1 MARGGI
7 TPFPLDPP
15 RPSTSTPNASTSAD
29 QPASPTSTARPP
41 SFSLPQ
47 PVQRLLDFGVGTPD
61 RDRDMVPTR
70 SKSLATPRTPA
81 EQPPLLT
88 VKLSG
93 PSFLDTII
101 RDTVTKDP
109 LYIVETSREMTHVYR
124 LDASRREAGKAASIQ
139 WPQTVSQSSKGKG
152 RSGKSIQMSN
162 GSWRD
167 AEDFLKVGALGNLA
181 SRKFS
186 LPHYPHTL
194 KWKLIPGDCYV
205 CGTSGLKGPVAVL
218 DAATLSAPPRLRIY
232 QTLTTPDLARNQQN
246 HAGIPFLL
254 LDYLVVTS
262 LLLTTTT
269 QEWLDRPA
277 DAHLPG
283 SSSRAVKKWLALIHP
298 DRIDESQKD
307 KEKEKERDKE
317 DREGSS
323 PGGTLGPGSSI
334 DGSTP
339 VTPSSSRGA
348 RVWEAHMSWSSGSG
362 SGGSETVISPS
373 TPGTSLSSHSAHHL
387 PPRYS
392 GSHLIGMHSM
402 DHSQTQFAY
411 GPDMSRSFQE
421 SNVQPPQRRFQVT
434 NPEPAPDYEYDSAP
448 ESYPQPQQHVAA
460 PAAGIPLDA
469 SPRPSTSSHP
479 YAYDSDPRPST
490 GSSLSSL
497 NATAPTPTA
506 ANPGPVPTGSVR
518 RPPRQLP
525 RPPVLQDPYTYHQ
538 QQQNSLGLSQLH
550 DRQRVASTPPSFN
563 PGLPL
568 QIPPYMNSLAQ
579 GTSSP
584 FTPAHPSARS
594 LARRSLGGRPIPPP
608 PPPPSDTL
616 PLPLPP
622 KLAAEYA
629 NTSGAGPSNAGG
641 TLAGQMRGMAISPPP
656 QQQQAYYPSSAYGSP
671 PPDTGSHVDAGR
683 VRASF
688 AHVSREAERESV
700 YEMPPPAYDAIDF
713 GLRLPG
719 QAQRRG
725 Q

>member
-7 TPFPLDPP
+7 SPFPLDLPC
-15 RPSTSTPNASTSAD
+15 TSSASTANSGNTGQAT
-29 QPASPTSTARPP
+29 SPTSTARPP

-47 PVQRLLDFGVGTPD
+47 PVQRLLDFGAGNSD

-70 SKSLATPRTPA
+70 SKSLANTRSSA

-93 PSFLDTII
+93 PSFLDTVI
-101 RDTVTKDP
+101 RDTVTKDS
-109 LYIVETSREMTHVYR
+109 LYIIETSRDLTHVYR

-152 RSGKSIQMSN
+152 RSGKSIQISS

-205 CGTSGLKGPVAVL
+205 CGTSGIKGPVAVL

-232 QTLTTPDLARNQQN
+232 QTLTAPDHARSQQN

-277 DAHLPG
+277 DARLPG
-283 SSSRAVKKWLALIHP
+283 SSSRTVKKWLAIIHP
-298 DRIDESQKD
+298 ERADELLKEKELDKD
-307 KEKEKERDKE
+307 KE
-317 DREGSS
+317 SNS
-323 PGGTLGPGSSI
+323 PGGTLGPGSSV

-348 RVWEAHMSWSSGSG
+348 RLWDAHMSWSSGSG
-362 SGGSETVISPS
+362 SGGSETIISPS
-373 TPGTSLSSHSAHHL
+373 TPGTSLSSHSGHHL

-402 DHSQTQFAY
+402 NHSQTQFAY
-411 GPDMSRSFQE
+411 GQEMSGSYQE
-421 SNVQPPQRRFQVT
+421 SNVQSPPQRRFQVT
-434 NPEPAPDYEYDSAP
+434 NPEPTPDHEYESAP
-448 ESYPQPQQHVAA
+448 ESYSQQQLVTPAPP
-460 PAAGIPLDA
+460 PAAEIP
-469 SPRPSTSSHP
+469 PRPSTSGHP
-479 YAYDSDPRPST
+479 YANDPDLRPST
-490 GSSLSSL
+490 SSSLSSL
-497 NATAPTPTA
+497 NTTALTPTA
-506 ANPGPVPTGSVR
+506 STPTAVNPALVGSLR

-525 RPPVLQDPYTYHQ
+525 RPPVLQDPYIYQQ
-538 QQQNSLGLSQLH
+538 QQQNGLGLIQVS
-550 DRQRVASTPPSFN
+550 DRQRVSSTLSSFN
-563 PGLPL
+563 PGPPL
-568 QIPPYMNSLAQ
+568 RIPASYISSPAQ

-594 LARRSLGGRPIPPP
+594 IARRSLGGRPIPPP

-616 PLPLPP
+616 PLPP
-622 KLAAEYA
+622 KLVAELA
-629 NTSGAGPSNAGG
+629 NTPGAGPSSAGDA
-641 TLAGQMRGMAISPPP
+641 LAGQMRAMTMSTQPP
-656 QQQQAYYPSSAYGSP
+656 QAYYPPSAYASSADAG
-671 PPDTGSHVDAGR
+671 GHVDAGR

-688 AHVSREAERESV
+688 AHVPRETDVESV

-713 GLRLPG
+713 SLRLPG
-719 QAQRRG
+719 QAQRRA

>member
-15 RPSTSTPNASTSAD
+15 PPSTAPDTDSASTD
-29 QPASPTSTARPP
+29 KPVSPTSTARPP

-47 PVQRLLDFGVGTPD
+47 PVQRLLDFGTGNPD

-70 SKSLATPRTPA
+70 SKSVATTRTAA
-81 EQPPLLT
+81 EQAPLLT

-93 PSFLDTII
+93 PSFLDTVI
-101 RDTVTKDP
+101 RDTVTKDA
-109 LYIVETSREMTHVYR
+109 LYIVETSRDLTHVYR

-167 AEDFLKVGALGNLA
+167 AEEFLKVGALGNLA

-205 CGTSGLKGPVAVL
+205 CGTSGIKGPVAVL

-232 QTLTTPDLARNQQN
+232 QTLTAPDHARSQQN

-262 LLLTTTT
+262 LLLTTTI

-283 SSSRAVKKWLALIHP
+283 SSSRAVKKWLSIIHP
-298 DRIDESQKD
+298 DRVDESQKE
-307 KEKEKERDKE
+307 KEQEREQEKEQEKERDRE
-317 DREGSS
+317 DRESSS
-323 PGGTLGPGSSI
+323 PGGTLGPGSSV

-339 VTPSSSRGA
+339 VTPSSGRGP
-348 RVWEAHMSWSSGSG
+348 RLWEAHMSWSSGSG

-373 TPGTSLSSHSAHHL
+373 TPGTSLSSNSAYNL

-392 GSHLIGMHSM
+392 SSHLSGVQSLNS
-402 DHSQTQFAY
+402 SQTFAY
-411 GPDMSRSFQE
+411 GLDMSGSSQD
-421 SNVQPPQRRFQVT
+421 SNAQSPPQRRFQVT
-434 NPEPAPDYEYDSAP
+434 NPEPTPDCEYESAP
-448 ESYPQPQQHVAA
+448 ESYGQQHLAA
-460 PAAGIPLDA
+460 PAEVVPPEA
-469 SPRPSTSSHP
+469 SQRPSTASQSHP
-479 YAYDSDPRPST
+479 YVYDFDVRPST
-490 GSSLSSL
+490 ASSLSSL
-497 NATAPTPTA
+497 NATVPTPTA
-506 ANPGPVPTGSVR
+506 TNPTPMGSVR

-525 RPPVLQDPYTYHQ
+525 RPPVLQDPYTYQ
-538 QQQNSLGLSQLH
+538 QQQNAFALSQSQAH

-568 QIPPYMNSLAQ
+568 QIPGPYANSPAQ
-579 GTSSP
+579 GTGSP

-594 LARRSLGGRPIPPP
+594 VARRSLGGRPVPPP
-608 PPPPSDTL
+608 PPPPSDS
-616 PLPLPP
+616 LPLPP
-622 KLAAEYA
+622 KLAAD
-629 NTSGAGPSNAGG
+629 TGGA
-641 TLAGQMRGMAISPPP
+641 LAGQMRGMAIPPP
-656 QQQQAYYPSSAYGSP
+656 PSLPQQAYYPQSYPQSVYGSP
-671 PPDTGSHVDAGR
+671 PDTSGHIDAGR

-688 AHVSREAERESV
+688 TPASRDADTESV

-713 GLRLPG
+713 SLRLPG
-719 QAQRRG
+719 QAQRRA